1 VARAIDQRR
10 GPRATYL
17 DLIGSERQVRTILSL
32 FENQRRLGIVGP
44 ERFRA
49 SSRHGRPGEMMGVSR
64 ETIEAMAIK
73 MGGAEKREYD
83 VFHGTMFWVRPHALA
98 PLRRLCLVDAFA
110 PEAGASYGGALA
122 HAGEGVFNHSRRCVR
137 NVMGTWYY

>member
-1 VARAIDQRR
+1 M
-10 GPRATYL
+10 TYL

-49 SSRHGRPGEMMGVSR
+49 SSRHGRPREMMGVSR

-73 MGGAEKREYD
+73 WEALKSAN
-83 VFHGTMFWVRPHALA
+83 TMFSMEPCFGFGH
-98 PLRRLCLVDAFA
+98 RR
-110 PEAGASYGGALA
+110 
-122 HAGEGVFNHSRRCVR
+122 
-137 NVMGTWYY
+137 

>member
-17 DLIGSERQVRTILSL
+17 DLNGSERQVRTILSL

-49 SSRHGRPGEMMGVSR
+49 SSRHGRPGEMMGASR

-73 MGGAEKREYD
+73 WEALKSAN
-83 VFHGTMFWVRPHALA
+83 TMFSMEPCFGFGHWR
-98 PLRRLCLVDAFA
+98 
-110 PEAGASYGGALA
+110 
-122 HAGEGVFNHSRRCVR
+122 
-137 NVMGTWYY
+137 